1 MLTGADGNDVLNGAG
16 GNDTLNGGAGADS
29 FVFNSALN
37 GATNVDTIVGFSVV
51 DDKITLEN
59 GVFTA
64 LTTLGT
70 LSPDAF
76 YIGAAAHDA
85 TDRILYNSGTGAL
98 LIRRRWLTARRRGS
112 FRHVV
117 DRPHHAR
124 QHQLRGDL
132 KDCGKGARRLS
143 GALKP
148 RNANSPG
155 GQVLPWLS

>member
-1 MLTGADGNDVLNGAG
+1 MTGSTAINGTGNSLANALTGNSGNNVLTGADGNDVLNGAG

-51 DDKITLEN
+51 DDKIRLEN

-98 LIRRRWLTARRRGS
+98 SYDADG
-112 FRHVV
+112 
-117 DRPHHAR
+117 
-124 QHQLRGDL
+124 
-132 KDCGKGARRLS
+132 S
-143 GALKP
+143 GAVASVRFATLSTGLTTL
-148 RNANSPG
+148 ANTNF
-155 GQVLPWLS
+155 VVI